1 MHRNEYRHGLCISGG
16 CHCDGNYCHGYFARH
31 RRVRKLKPSII
42 AILGYVICWYCFGMC
57 LTQIGLGIAYA
68 TWGAIGTA
76 ATPIIGYFAYQQRTT
91 KIGIFALVLIMVCV
105 VLLNLYG

>member
-1 MHRNEYRHGLCISGG
+1 MSVMTAYVYLAVAIGTEIVATGTLSATEG
-16 CHCDGNYCHGYFARH
+16 FT
-31 RRVRKLKPSII
+31 KLKPGIAAII
-42 AILGYVICWYCFGMC
+42 GHVICWYAFGMC

-76 ATPIIGYFAYQQRTT
+76 ATPVIGYLAYGQRTT
-91 KIGIFALVLIMVCV
+91 KIGLAAIALIMVCV